1 MQIALWSNEGK
12 GSGTTTLSSVLATR
26 LAANHNYKLFL
37 THCLTSDLS
46 MEAYLLKPSEQKQL
60 NTLGESNVDGL
71 FRLIKNGKLT
81 KDKVKDYCFSLLAHS
96 NLDFLTTRK
105 GYDLDESFNLNFG
118 YLLFTARQFYDISLI
133 DLEIPFEHPLFQ
145 SVIKETDIL
154 VVVCPQNS
162 YRLHQMTEMLE
173 ANRGRI
179 EASGTK
185 IMYVIN
191 KGNRSSEITKSKVF
205 GKKKPFLI
213 PYEAEIMENCN
224 RGELV
229 DFLLRHC
236 YSRRKNSMSHFMDS
250 VDSIIKE
257 MLKLYEEVNENVI

>member
-12 GSGTTTLSSVLATR
+12 GSGTTTLTSVLATR
-26 LAANHNYKLFL
+26 LAANHNYKIFL

-46 MEAYLLKPSEQKQL
+46 MESYLLKPSEHKQL
-60 NTLGESNVDGL
+60 TTLGESNVDGL

-81 KDKVKDYCFSLLAHS
+81 KDTVKDYCFSLLAHS

-105 GYDLDESFNLNFG
+105 GYELDESFNINYG
-118 YLLFTARQFYDISLI
+118 YLLYTARQFYDIALI
-133 DLEIPFEHPLFQ
+133 DLEIPFEHPLFH

-154 VVVCPQNS
+154 VVVCPQNR
-162 YRLHQMTEMLE
+162 YRLHQMTLMLE
-173 ANRGRI
+173 ANRGSI

-185 IMYVIN
+185 IIYVIN
-191 KGNRSSEITKSKVF
+191 KSNSQSETTKKVAF

-213 PYEAEIMENCN
+213 PYEPDILENCN

-236 YSRRKNSMSHFMDS
+236 YSRRKNSMSLFMDS